1 MKGCTSGNK
10 KQLHA
15 FECEPSSG
23 LFYEVVEA
31 DADDEKFAIVSMDCD
46 PEKAVLFNKMIDEV
60 TPMIDSFVKAHS
72 KMDTKYCFLYDMRP
86 FTSIFDFNLEKTIKF
101 VKMHDRNSDHYNKS
115 LLCTA
120 IVFAPFAKPM
130 INFSKMI
137 LSKFYTPKR
146 PVLLTC
152 DMEEGI
158 TFIKG
163 GWKSC
168 EKVVFSKSV
177 TNS

>member
-1 MKGCTSGNK
+1 MKDCTGQNK
-10 KQLHA
+10 SQLHA
-15 FECEPSSG
+15 FECEPCSG
-23 LFYEVVEA
+23 LFYEIVE
-31 DADDEKFAIVSMDCD
+31 ADDEKFAIVSMESD

-60 TPMIDSFVKAHS
+60 TPMINSFVKAHS
-72 KMDTKYCFLYDMRP
+72 MMDTKYCYLYDMRP
-86 FTSIFDFNLEKTIKF
+86 FTSVFDFNLEKTIKF
-101 VKMHDRNSDHYNKS
+101 VKMHDGNSDHYNKS

-137 LSKFYTPKR
+137 LGKFYTPKR
-146 PVLLTC
+146 PLLLTC
-152 DMEEGI
+152 DMDEAV

-163 GWKSC
+163 GWRCC

-177 TNS
+177 SQS